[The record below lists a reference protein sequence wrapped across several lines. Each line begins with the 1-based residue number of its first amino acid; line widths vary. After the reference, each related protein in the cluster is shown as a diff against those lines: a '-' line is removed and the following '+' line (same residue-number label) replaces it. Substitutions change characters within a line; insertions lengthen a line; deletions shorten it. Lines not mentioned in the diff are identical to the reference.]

1 MNSATPRYLLD
12 VDDNARQS
20 PVRLVV
26 VQGDQRPAVDATDE
40 PMVMAMPHL
49 LLREGI
55 ALVGISLVL
64 AVLAILVDAPLEE
77 IANPQK
83 TPNPAKAPWYF
94 LGLQELLHY
103 YPPIFS
109 GVLLPGLVI
118 IALVV
123 IPYFDIN
130 LKREAFWRERTAR
143 KLQYLWLAV
152 GILSAV
158 FLFTGAHPVWPI
170 VIPLWFVALLMTLP
184 AVRPQATGI
193 IAWLG
198 DRSLAF
204 WIFLWFLLASTALT
218 VIGTLF
224 RGPGWEFTLPWRDG
238 IY

>member
-1 MNSATPRYLLD
+1 MNRAAPQYLLD

-20 PVRLVV
+20 PIRLVV
-26 VQGDQRPAVDATDE
+26 VQADQRPPVDATDE
-40 PMVMAMPHL
+40 PMVMTMPHL

-55 ALVGISLVL
+55 ALVSLSLFLV
-64 AVLAILVDAPLEE
+64 VLAIFFDAPLEE

-103 YPPIFS
+103 YPPLVS
-109 GVLLPGLVI
+109 GVLLPALVI
-118 IALVV
+118 VALVV
-123 IPYFDIN
+123 IPYFNIN
-130 LKREAFWRERTAR
+130 LKREAFWRERRGR
-143 KLQYLWLAV
+143 KLQYLWLTV
-152 GILSAV
+152 TVLSAI

-170 VIPLWFVALLMTLP
+170 VIPLWVIALLMTLP
-184 AVRPQATGI
+184 AVRPEPTGL

-204 WIFLWFLLASTALT
+204 WIFLWFLLASVALT
-218 VIGTLF
+218 VIGTFF
-224 RGPGWEFTLPWRDG
+224 RGPGWEWTLPWRDG

>member
-1 MNSATPRYLLD
+1 MNSASPRYLLD
-12 VDDNARQS
+12 VDDDARQS

-40 PMVMAMPHL
+40 PMVMTMPHL

-55 ALVGISLVL
+55 ALVGISLFL
-64 AVLAILVDAPLEE
+64 AVLAIFVDAPLEE

-184 AVRPQATGI
+184 AVRPQEAGLIT
-193 IAWLG
+193 WLG